1 MNKKAF
7 TLFSTLILIFIF
19 SILIIKIFEVK
30 SISSVNIANQYRY
43 IQAKNHL
50 AFLEEYIN
58 SLTNLASL
66 DKITIKNPNYDI
78 YSLIKKEN
86 NKYHIEL
93 IVEDLNFDIR
103 VYKKI
108 TILAL

>member
-1 MNKKAF
+1 MKKKSF

-30 SISSVNIANQYRY
+30 SMNSVNISNQYRY

-50 AFLEEYIN
+50 IFLEEYIIY
-58 SLTNLASL
+58 LATLETLESI
-66 DKITIKNPNYDI
+66 DKVKIENEDYDI
-78 YSLIKKEN
+78 FALIKKKN
-86 NKYHIEL
+86 NTYEIEL
-93 IVEDLNFDIR
+93 IVEDFNFDIR

-108 TILAL
+108 IK

>member
-1 MNKKAF
+1 MKKNAF

-30 SISSVNIANQYRY
+30 SISSVNIINQYRY

-50 AFLEEYIN
+50 SFLEQYLN
-58 SLTNLASL
+58 SLSDLSSI
-66 DKITIKNPNYDI
+66 DKIKIENTNFDI
-78 YSLIKKEN
+78 FALIKKNEE
-86 NKYHIEL
+86 KFEIEL

-103 VYKKI
+103 VYKTLIK
-108 TILAL
+108 